1 MKEWSAVYLH
11 KLKFVLFYML
21 FNSLFTFDQLHGL
34 HSAEQQ
40 KRVERYKETWKE
52 GSKLVL
58 MLACNSQ
65 WGCEEKAFI
74 FLKDFQKQVS

>member
-1 MKEWSAVYLH
+1 MKEWYAVYLH
-11 KLKFVLFYML
+11 KLTFVLLYML
-21 FNSLFTFDQLHGL
+21 FNSLFTFTQLHAL

-58 MLACNSQ
+58 MLACNSH
-65 WGCEEKAFI
+65 WGCEERAI
-74 FLKDFQKQVS
+74 LFLEDFQKLVS